1 MKSDKQRAIIQNL
14 FLQHPN
20 EWVGLP
26 TIMALWISQ
35 YNRNIKEL
43 RESGM
48 NIINRIETV
57 DGSRHSWYKYVP
69 KVKDDLF

>member
-48 NIINRIETV
+48 NIINEITNV
-57 DGSRHSWYKYVP
+57 DGQRRSRYMYVP